1 MKLNSANFRIAN
13 VCKALN
19 FFALL
24 AHTSEVPTGTFLKKI
39 TEL

>member
-1 MKLNSANFRIAN
+1 MKLTSANFRIAN

-19 FFALL
+19 VFALL
-24 AHTSEVPTGTFLKKI
+24 AYASEVPAGALLKKI